1 MVESVDVVTVLGD
14 LGACA
19 ATFYEH
25 AVEGFGVASIAWTPE
40 RDTDDG
46 DRLVHR
52 DGLNRRKDYE
62 K

>member
-1 MVESVDVVTVLGD
+1 MVESVDVVTVFGD

-25 AVEGFGVASIAWTPE
+25 TVEGFGVASIAWTPE
-40 RDTDDG
+40 RDTDYG
-46 DRLVHR
+46 DWFVHC
-52 DGLNRRKDYE
+52 DSLKMRKGYE

>member
-1 MVESVDVVTVLGD
+1 MVESVDVVTVFGD

-25 AVEGFGVASIAWTPE
+25 TVEGFGVPSIAWAPE

-46 DRLVHR
+46 DRLVHC
-52 DGLNRRKDYE
+52 DSLKRRKDCE
-62 K
+62 R

>member
-1 MVESVDVVTVLGD
+1 MVTVLGD

-25 AVEGFGVASIAWTPE
+25 TVEGFGVPSIAWAPE
-40 RDTDDG
+40 RDTDYG
-46 DRLVHR
+46 DWFVHC
-52 DGLNRRKDYE
+52 DSLEKRKGYE